1 LVLLVARKV
10 DENTEGIKR
19 MKIQTSIDIKNKPLY
34 MLVYGTSGR
43 GKTSLIKTLPLEH
56 TLVLDAENGL
66 AVLQNEKHVNNV
78 ALHKDDKGITLNE
91 EDRYQRFLQF
101 CELIKKPETKAA
113 YTWLVIDSLTELG
126 QNIQRHMA
134 TKHEG
139 FKLWGEYT
147 NAMID
152 VLKFFRDLDHYNV
165 LFLALEDRID
175 EEETGRSYSYPS
187 IGGKKAKEFLLP
199 CFDEVYRLIITEDK
213 QRMLVTTE
221 TPKTQAK
228 SRLGGLNELEPA
240 NLSEIIKKL
249 KGDKKK

>member
-1 LVLLVARKV
+1 
-10 DENTEGIKR
+10 
-19 MKIQTSIDIKNKPLY
+19 MKIQTSVDIKNKPVY

-43 GKTSLIKTLPLEH
+43 GKTSLIKTLPLER

-66 AVLQNEKHVNNV
+66 AVLQHEKSVSNV
-78 ALHKDDKGITLNE
+78 ALHKDDNGVTLNE
-91 EDRYQRFLQF
+91 EDRYKRFLEF
-101 CELIKKPETKAA
+101 CELIKKPETKQS
-113 YTWLVIDSLTELG
+113 YDWLVIDSLTELG

-134 TKHEG
+134 TLHEG

-165 LFLALEDRID
+165 LFIALEDRID
-175 EEETGRSYSYPS
+175 EEDTGRSYFYPS

-199 CFDEVYRLIITEDK
+199 CFDEVYRLIVNEEK
-213 QRMLVTTE
+213 QRVLITTE
-221 TPKTQAK
+221 TAKTQAK
-228 SRLGGLNELEPA
+228 NRLGGLNEVEPA
-240 NLSEIIKKL
+240 DLGVIYKKL